1 MTPPN
6 RTIALDVFRGLTI
19 CLMILVN
26 TPGNQHAIYAPL
38 QHADWHGFTAADLV
52 YPSFLFAVGN
62 ALCFAVKKWYSMTQV
77 QVLSKI
83 FKRTLVLFLL
93 GYLLYWFPFVH
104 KAQSGWVFKSFSDT
118 RVLGVLQ
125 RIALCYCIAALLI
138 YYAKPKGAFIAAV
151 FLLIAYQVILLLFGV
166 PGQEYTMA
174 GNAATRFDLW
184 VLGPN
189 HMNHAEVIPWE
200 PEGLLGTL
208 PAITNVIA
216 GFMVGRY
223 IQLTGKT
230 LGMLVRLI
238 LTGCGLAALGLVWN
252 SWFPINKN
260 LWSSSFVLL
269 TTGLDC
275 IILAVIMYVIDFL
288 RKDRWAY
295 FFEVFGKNALFIYLL
310 AEVVAILLRGTHLYG
325 RIYNHI
331 FKYAG
336 MYFGSLLFA
345 ICFMLTCWLAGW
357 YLDKR
362 KIYIKV

>member
-1 MTPPN
+1 
-6 RTIALDVFRGLTI
+6 
-19 CLMILVN
+19 
-26 TPGNQHAIYAPL
+26 
-38 QHADWHGFTAADLV
+38 
-52 YPSFLFAVGN
+52 
-62 ALCFAVKKWYSMTQV
+62 
-77 QVLSKI
+77 
-83 FKRTLVLFLL
+83 
-93 GYLLYWFPFVH
+93 
-104 KAQSGWVFKSFSDT
+104 
-118 RVLGVLQ
+118 
-125 RIALCYCIAALLI
+125 
-138 YYAKPKGAFIAAV
+138 
-151 FLLIAYQVILLLFGV
+151 
-166 PGQEYTMA
+166 
-174 GNAATRFDLW
+174 
-184 VLGPN
+184 
-189 HMNHAEVIPWE
+189 
-200 PEGLLGTL
+200 
-208 PAITNVIA
+208 
-216 GFMVGRY
+216 
-223 IQLTGKT
+223 
-230 LGMLVRLI
+230 MLVRLI